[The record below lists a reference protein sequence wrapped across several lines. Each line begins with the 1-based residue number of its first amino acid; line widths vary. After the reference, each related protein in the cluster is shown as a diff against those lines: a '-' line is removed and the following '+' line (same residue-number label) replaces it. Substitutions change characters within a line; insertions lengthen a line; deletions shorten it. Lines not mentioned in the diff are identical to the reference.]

1 LPAEY
6 TTGASG
12 KQDWQG
18 LDEISNGMKA
28 DFSHPIPASPVFRR
42 DLL

>member
-1 LPAEY
+1 
-6 TTGASG
+6 
-12 KQDWQG
+12 